1 MIDLVPKMTVAI
13 ILIIVE
19 EITVIVAVIGQM
31 TETIIAE
38 MVIIV
43 RNQEM
48 TEAVIPAAE
57 TPIVE
62 ISGEL
67 KSVDKII
74 IEEVTELMTETVV
87 MAIIVLNQKMAE
99 AVIAET
105 IIEKADESMTEAI
118 IVEQKMAVAVV
129 AVTIVEKIIE
139 EPAETEIGVVEEQL
153 KITITIDL

>member
-38 MVIIV
+38 MVIII

-67 KSVDKII
+67 KSVDK
-74 IEEVTELMTETVV
+74 
-87 MAIIVLNQKMAE
+87 
-99 AVIAET
+99 
-105 IIEKADESMTEAI
+105 
-118 IVEQKMAVAVV
+118 
-129 AVTIVEKIIE
+129 KIIE
-139 EPAETEIGVVEEQL
+139 EADELITE
-153 KITITIDL
+153 

>member
-1 MIDLVPKMTVAI
+1 MK
-13 ILIIVE
+13 
-19 EITVIVAVIGQM
+19 
-31 TETIIAE
+31 
-38 MVIIV
+38 
-43 RNQEM
+43 
-48 TEAVIPAAE
+48 
-57 TPIVE
+57 
-62 ISGEL
+62 
-67 KSVDKII
+67 
-74 IEEVTELMTETVV
+74 
-87 MAIIVLNQKMAE
+87 IIVLNQKMTE